1 MKIDNKD
8 KLLKEIS
15 EFLSK
20 QGHFKPYDIEESD
33 NLISKIK
40 ELLQV

>member
-1 MKIDNKD
+1 MRIIDQKD

-15 EFLSK
+15 DFLSK

-40 ELLQV
+40 EYL